1 LTIVT
6 SVDVAVNDV
15 LAGVTEGVLVVDEEW
30 TVRTANDAA
39 AALLGVDRPTLDGS
53 DVRDTFPES
62 VEATFHVRFGDGA
75 DPADVSFEEYFP
87 ALSRWLAVRTRPLDS
102 GMAVYVDDVT
112 DRRESERAV
121 ADREAELDT
130 LDRINAIVYDLIE
143 ELAGA
148 TSRESIETTVCER
161 LAASDLYE
169 FVWIA
174 EREATGDRLSDRTAA
189 GDHGDTIADIV
200 EHSADPDA
208 APERAA
214 IETRSSVV
222 VDQLGNDERVPESV
236 RRAAFARG
244 LQSGLAVPLGYG
256 DTVYGVLGVYAARE
270 GAFSDRERT
279 GFETLGE
286 TVGFAI
292 NAARQRNLLLS
303 DTVVELTL
311 RVGGREP
318 VLATTAGQFD
328 CTLDVEG
335 TVPMDDHR
343 LLEYVRVEAADPE
356 AVLADLTDGEGV
368 GSGRVVATHEE
379 GGLLE
384 IVVGDASPVLLL
396 TEQGATIRTVAYDG
410 GVGRLVVEFP
420 PDEDVRD
427 VLEDVTARFPETEL
441 VAKRERERTVE
452 TAQDFQS
459 DLREELTDKQYRAL
473 RTAYLADYFQSPR
486 DSTAEEV
493 AETLD
498 ISSAT
503 LHYHLRAAQR
513 KLLDAFFGD
522 ENDGQRLR

>member
-1 LTIVT
+1 MATLRDTIV
-6 SVDVAVNDV
+6 DDV
-15 LAGVTEGVLVVDEEW
+15 LAGVNEGVLVIDEEW
-30 TVRTANDAA
+30 TVRAANDVAA
-39 AALLGVDRPTLDGS
+39 DVLGVDRDTLDGS
-53 DVRDTFPES
+53 DVRETFPES
-62 VEATFHVRFGDGA
+62 VEATFQGRFSGDA
-75 DPADVSFEEYFP
+75 EPAAVSFEEYFP
-87 ALSRWLAVRTRPLDS
+87 ARERWLSVRTRPLTD

-112 DRRESERAV
+112 ERRETEQAV

-130 LDRINAIVYDLIE
+130 LDRINTIVYDLIE

-174 EREATGDRLSDRTAA
+174 EREAAGDRLYSRTAA
-189 GDHGDTIADIV
+189 GEHGDMIGDIV
-200 EHSADPDA
+200 EHSADPAA

-214 IETRSSVV
+214 VETGSSVV
-222 VDQLGNDERVPESV
+222 VDPLGNDERVPKPI
-236 RRAAFARG
+236 RRTAFARG

-256 DTVYGVLGVYAARE
+256 DAVYGVLSVYAARE
-270 GAFSDRERT
+270 GAFSERERT
-279 GFETLGE
+279 GFDTLGQ

-303 DTVVELTL
+303 DTVVEVTL

-318 VLATTAGQFD
+318 AVAATAGEFD
-328 CTLDVEG
+328 CTLIVEG
-335 TVPMDDHR
+335 TVPMDGHR
-343 LLEYVRVEAADPE
+343 LLEYLRVDDADPE
-356 AVLADLTDGEGV
+356 AVLAKFTDTDGVE
-368 GSGRVVATHEE
+368 SGRVVATNED

-384 IVVGDASPVLLL
+384 VIVHDASPVLLL
-396 TEQGATIRTVAYDG
+396 AEQGATIRTAAYDG
-410 GVGRLVVEFP
+410 DAGRLIVDFP
-420 PDEDVRD
+420 PDENVRT
-427 VLEDVTARFPETEL
+427 VYEELAARFPETEL

-452 TAQDFQS
+452 TAQEFQS
-459 DLREELTDKQYRAL
+459 DLHAALTDKQHRAL

-513 KLLDAFFGD
+513 KLLDRFFDDDSG
-522 ENDGQRLR
+522 GQRLR